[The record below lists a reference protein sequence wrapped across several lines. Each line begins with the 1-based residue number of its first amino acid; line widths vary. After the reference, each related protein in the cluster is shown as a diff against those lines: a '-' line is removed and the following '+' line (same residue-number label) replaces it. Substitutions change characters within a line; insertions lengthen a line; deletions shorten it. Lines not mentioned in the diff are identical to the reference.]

1 MTTKPTKKGRVGLR
15 PRTINSHFAALRALG
30 RWLCDTKRAK
40 TNPAA
45 DVTTPRLDESQ
56 QAILSEGEV
65 NALLDACDRLY
76 PHRYRLLATAVMSVF
91 LCTGLRKE
99 DVRGLRLRNVHF
111 GPSQEDNYL
120 VAEHSKGDKEFR
132 AS

>member
-1 MTTKPTKKGRVGLR
+1 M
-15 PRTINSHFAALRALG
+15 
-30 RWLCDTKRAK
+30 
-40 TNPAA
+40 
-45 DVTTPRLDESQ
+45 
-56 QAILSEGEV
+56 

-76 PHRYRLLATAVMSVF
+76 LHRYRLLATAVMSVF

-132 AS
+132 ALMPPETVRALRDWLEERQQIELPRG